1 MINIYFKDLS
11 FEKQEEIRGW
21 IKEEVIQDLNN
32 EAMEKG
38 KTLNELLEED
48 YDLGYDLSEEER
60 KKHWKILVENFL
72 DEQIENKLSG
82 WQCVA
87 SWF

>member
-11 FEKQEEIRGW
+11 YEKQEEIKGW
-21 IKEEVIQDLNN
+21 IREEVIQDLNN

-38 KTLNELLEED
+38 KTFDQLLKED
-48 YDLGYDLSEEER
+48 YDVGYDLTDEER
-60 KKHWKILVENFL
+60 EKHWKILVENFL
-72 DEQIENKLSG
+72 DEQIENKLGG

-87 SWF
+87 SWR